1 MNRQARLLLS
11 ALGLVFAAV
20 APAAAAET
28 WRDKV
33 TEFGIKN
40 FNHIGFSH
48 VQRDYALAKSL
59 SASDHVTLDDDV
71 IFAAA
76 YLHDMGAFPAWAEPH
91 KDHSDTS
98 AAKIDLVLADTD
110 FPKAKLDAVRAA
122 IRTHMYYRDPV
133 SPEARYLHDADA
145 LDWLGAIGVA
155 RMLELVDPNGG
166 TPHGP
171 DVVEYIQGNLKSA
184 QGRVFT
190 QAGKAQLAP
199 RIAELKAFMDAL
211 AQETDGF
218 KTF

>member
-1 MNRQARLLLS
+1 MNKRTGLSLLI
-11 ALGLVFAAV
+11 LGLAIAG
-20 APAAAAET
+20 PASAES

-33 TEFGIKN
+33 TEFGVKN

-59 SASDHVTLDDDV
+59 AAADQVALDDDV

-76 YLHDMGAFPAWAEPH
+76 YLHDMGAFPAWAEPK
-91 KDHSDTS
+91 KDHSDTG

-133 SPEARYLHDADA
+133 SAEARYLHDADA

-155 RMLELVDPNGG
+155 RMLELVDPKGG
-166 TPHGP
+166 APTGP
-171 DVVEYIQGNLKSA
+171 DVIEYIKGNVKAADKL
-184 QGRVFT
+184 VT
-190 QAGKAQLAP
+190 QAGQAQVASRLAEQKAYL
-199 RIAELKAFMDAL
+199 DAL
-211 AQETDGF
+211 ARETGGF
-218 KTF
+218 KNF